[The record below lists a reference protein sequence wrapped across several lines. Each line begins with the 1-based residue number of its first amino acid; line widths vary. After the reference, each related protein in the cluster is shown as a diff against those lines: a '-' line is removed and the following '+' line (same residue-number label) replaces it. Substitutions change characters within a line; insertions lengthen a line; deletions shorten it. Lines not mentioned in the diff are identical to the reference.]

1 MEIAKNMEVA
11 IIRFTEGTGRA
22 YIVEITN
29 NPYKWLTENNC
40 YRDEPE
46 QLSDFDIEWTTIKIY
61 GKVKYS

>member
-29 NPYKWLTENNC
+29 NPYKWLTENNS

-46 QLSDFDIEWTTIKIY
+46 SITEFQIEKRLVT
-61 GKVKYS
+61 